1 MRKDAKTLEWQ
12 NSATGFEIPKIKYFS
27 KGHYADINS
36 QVTFDEH
43 TLLLCCTAAL
53 NAWVKIQ
60 ELEKRI
66 ESYTKAIQGLK
77 ELSIDSLQRLTETI
91 DRMIPD

>member
-1 MRKDAKTLEWQ
+1 MEKLVEADAKTLEWQ
-12 NSATGFEIPKIKYFS
+12 NSTKGFEIRQDQILC

-43 TLLLCCTAAL
+43 TLFPCCTAAL
-53 NAWVKIQ
+53 NAWDKIQ

-66 ESYTKAIQGLK
+66 KSYTKAIQNSK
-77 ELSIDSLQRLTETI
+77 EPFLIICKD
-91 DRMIPD
+91 